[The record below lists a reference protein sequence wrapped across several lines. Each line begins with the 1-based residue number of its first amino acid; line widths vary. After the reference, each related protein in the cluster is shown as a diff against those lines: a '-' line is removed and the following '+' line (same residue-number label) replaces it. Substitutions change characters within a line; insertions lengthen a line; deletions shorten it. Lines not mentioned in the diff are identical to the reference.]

1 VTTNQDRQ
9 LDALGDPTRRAVLK
23 LLRDGPMPVTAIAK
37 KFPISRPA
45 ISQHL
50 RVLKDAGLVTD
61 TAVATQRLYQI
72 NPDAFV
78 SLRAYFD
85 DFWTVALSDF
95 KKRADARQTRA
106 TKRRRGA

>member
-1 VTTNQDRQ
+1 
-9 LDALGDPTRRAVLK
+9 
-23 LLRDGPMPVTAIAK
+23 MPVGAIARE
-37 KFPISRPA
+37 FPITRPA

-61 TAVATQRLYQI
+61 RAVATRHLYEL

-85 DFWTVALSDF
+85 DFWTAALGAF
-95 KKRADARQTRA
+95 KKRAETRRSRG
-106 TKRRRGA
+106 RRSA

>member
-1 VTTNQDRQ
+1 
-9 LDALGDPTRRAVLK
+9 
-23 LLRDGPMPVTAIAK
+23 MPVTAIANQ
-37 KFPISRPA
+37 FPISRPA

-85 DFWTVALSDF
+85 DFWSVALSDF
-95 KKRADARQTRA
+95 KKRADARQTKA

>member
-1 VTTNQDRQ
+1 MTTNQERQ

-23 LLRDGPMPVTAIAK
+23 LLRDGPMPVAAIAE

-61 TAVATQRLYQI
+61 TAVTTRRLYQI

-85 DFWTVALSDF
+85 DFWTAALSEF
-95 KKRADARQTRA
+95 KKRADARQS
-106 TKRRRGA
+106 KRRRGA

>member
-1 VTTNQDRQ
+1 VNTNQERQ
-9 LDALGDPTRRAVLK
+9 LDALGDPTRRAVLR
-23 LLRDGPMPVTAIAK
+23 LLRNGPMPVTAIAER
-37 KFPISRPA
+37 FPISRPA

-61 TAVATQRLYQI
+61 TAVATRRLYEI

-85 DFWTVALSDF
+85 DFWTSALGRF
-95 KKRADARQTRA
+95 KERAEKRRA
-106 TKRRRGA
+106 TRRRSA

>member
-1 VTTNQDRQ
+1 VNTDQDHQ
-9 LDALGDPTRRAVLK
+9 LQALGDPTRRAVLR
-23 LLRDGPMPVTAIAK
+23 LLRDGPLPVTEIAR

-61 TAVATQRLYQI
+61 SAVATRRLYEL

-85 DFWTVALSDF
+85 DFWTAAMGEF
-95 KKRADARQTRA
+95 KKRAEARRA
-106 TKRRRGA
+106 KRRRSA

>member
-1 VTTNQDRQ
+1 VDTNQDRQ

-23 LLRDGPMPVTAIAK
+23 LLRRGPTSVADIAAE
-37 KFPISRPA
+37 FPISRPA

-61 TAVATQRLYQI
+61 SAVATRRLYEL

-78 SLRAYFD
+78 SLRAYFE
-85 DFWTVALSDF
+85 DFWSVALGEF
-95 KKRADARQTRA
+95 KKRAETRR
-106 TKRRRGA
+106 TKRRRSA

>member
-1 VTTNQDRQ
+1 
-9 LDALGDPTRRAVLK
+9 
-23 LLRDGPMPVTAIAK
+23 MPVTDIAK
-37 KFPISRPA
+37 RFQISRPA

-61 TAVATQRLYQI
+61 TAVATRRLYEI

-85 DFWTVALSDF
+85 DFWTAALAGF
-95 KKRADARQTRA
+95 KERAE
-106 TKRRRGA
+106 KRRTTRRRSA

>member
-1 VTTNQDRQ
+1 VSTDQDKL

-23 LLRDGPMPVTAIAK
+23 LLRTGPLVVAEIAAR
-37 KFPISRPA
+37 FPISRPA

-61 TAVATQRLYQI
+61 SPVATRRLYEL
-72 NPDAFV
+72 NPDAFG

-85 DFWTVALSDF
+85 DFWSAALGEF
-95 KKRADARQTRA
+95 KKRAESRA
-106 TKRRRGA
+106 TKRRRNA

>member
-1 VTTNQDRQ
+1 MNTDQERQ
-9 LDALGDPTRRAVLK
+9 LDALGDPTRRAVVK
-23 LLRDGPMPVTAIAK
+23 LLRDGPLPVSEIARA
-37 KFPISRPA
+37 FPISRPA

-61 TAVATQRLYQI
+61 SAVATRRIYQL

-85 DFWTVALSDF
+85 DFWSATLQDF
-95 KKRADARQTRA
+95 KKRAEARRS
-106 TKRRRGA
+106 KRRRSA

>member
-1 VTTNQDRQ
+1 MTTNQDRQ

-23 LLRDGPMPVTAIAK
+23 LLRDGPMPVTAIAQ

-85 DFWTVALSDF
+85 DFWNVALSEF
-95 KKRADARQTRA
+95 KKRADARQT
-106 TKRRRGA
+106 KRRRGA

>member
-1 VTTNQDRQ
+1 VSTDHDLQ
-9 LDALGDPTRRAVLK
+9 LQALGDPTRRAVLN
-23 LLRDGPMPVTAIAK
+23 LLRDGPMPVAEIAR

-61 TAVATQRLYQI
+61 SAVATRRLYEL

-85 DFWTVALSDF
+85 EFWTAALGEF
-95 KKRADARQTRA
+95 KKRAESRRA
-106 TKRRRGA
+106 KRRRSA